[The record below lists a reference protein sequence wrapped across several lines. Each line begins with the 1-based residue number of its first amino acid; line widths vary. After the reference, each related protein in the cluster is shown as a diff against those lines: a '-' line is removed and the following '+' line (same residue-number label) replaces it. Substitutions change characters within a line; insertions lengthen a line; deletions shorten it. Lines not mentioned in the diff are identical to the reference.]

1 MKRAMKTFFSIFKEV
16 FAIAPGYV
24 VIATF
29 TQVFDQLLSVVN
41 IYVIQFVLNS
51 IATSNSIYTIILI
64 LFVSG
69 VAYVFIEILEKSY

>member
-1 MKRAMKTFFSIFKEV
+1 MKRAMKTFFLDFKEV

-51 IATSNSIYTIILI
+51 IATSNSIYTN
-64 LFVSG
+64 
-69 VAYVFIEILEKSY
+69 YPKSYSYREWRMYLLKS